1 LARAVADSKL
11 QIALLDR
18 PTSRSLAEIAHAR
31 PRAHATVNKGEGRM
45 PTVKK
50 APAHKVTHE
59 STGTDASRAPAGGS
73 SAAKRGTPASQRTDP
88 NAMPVMATSGS
99 TGYDY
104 IGVLTVDA
112 ENCAMRFEER
122 QYLLAGSASNYNTLF
137 SMLLACWLEGHKVKF
152 GYTSTTEPDAARYVV
167 SLTTLPI

>member
-1 LARAVADSKL
+1 
-11 QIALLDR
+11 
-18 PTSRSLAEIAHAR
+18 
-31 PRAHATVNKGEGRM
+31 M
-45 PTVKK
+45 PAVKK
-50 APAHKVTHE
+50 APPRKVTHDPP
-59 STGTDASRAPAGGS
+59 GTDASRAPAGAS
-73 SAAKRGTPASQRTDP
+73 SVAKRGTPASQRTDP
-88 NAMPVMATSGS
+88 NVEIPPHATSGS